1 MPPRW
6 FDGHLDLAYLA
17 ECGRDMHA
25 EPEYSPGRYRP
36 AAITF
41 PSLREGH
48 VAACLGTIFTE
59 ALPAPGKQGQP
70 AKHDETGPFAY
81 PADDPEAAHR
91 SGLRQLRLYQM
102 WQEAGVIDLM
112 PRHTRLQECTL
123 SPDRILIGLLMECA
137 DPIRQPDELEWW
149 ADHGIVAIGLTWA
162 RGSRYAAGNDPAS
175 AARTPGLTPE
185 GRDLVA
191 RIDELGVVHDLSHL
205 SQRATDELLSLATGA
220 VMASHSNCRALLDHK
235 NERHITDDAI
245 REIGKRGGI
254 IGTNLVS
261 AFISKDLRPGERATT
276 QRWAD
281 HVERIASLMGHR
293 QGVALGSDMDGGFPS
308 TKLPQ
313 GIDKPK
319 DLERLAETLR
329 KRGWSDTDIQAL
341 AWNNWARFWNITG

>member
-1 MPPRW
+1 MPHRW

-41 PSLREGH
+41 PSLREGA

-59 ALPAPGKQGQP
+59 ALLDTNDKAAQP
-70 AKHDETGPFAY
+70 NESGPFAY
-81 PADDPEAAHR
+81 PAEDAEAAQR
-91 SGLRQLRLYQM
+91 AGLRQLRLYQM
-102 WQEAGVIDLM
+102 WAQAGVIDLM
-112 PRHTRLQECTL
+112 PRHTRLQECAA
-123 SPDRILIGLLMECA
+123 SPDRILVGLLMESA
-137 DPIRQPDELEWW
+137 DPIRDPDQLEWW
-149 ADHGIVAIGLTWA
+149 ADNGVVAIGLTWS

-175 AARTPGLTPE
+175 CTRDPGLTTE
-185 GRDLVA
+185 GQRLVE
-191 RIDELGVVHDLSHL
+191 RMDELGIVHDLSHL
-205 SQRATDELLSLATGA
+205 SQRATDELLALTTGA

-235 NERHITDDAI
+235 NERHITDETI
-245 REIGKRGGI
+245 REVGRRGGI
-254 IGTNLVS
+254 VGANLVS

-281 HVERIASLMGHR
+281 HVERITSLMGHR

-308 TKLPQ
+308 TKLPS

-329 KRGWSDTDIQAL
+329 KRGWSDTEIQAL